1 MAVLF
6 CRKHETNTKRINQ
19 RNNSSHY
26 KISLCAM
33 LCILSEAPNGTA
45 NETADGTQ
53 KENVNNIVVVL
64 LYNNII
70 FYLLLKYNQIIL

>member
-1 MAVLF
+1 MS
-6 CRKHETNTKRINQ
+6 ET
-19 RNNSSHY
+19 
-26 KISLCAM
+26 
-33 LCILSEAPNGTA
+33 PNGTD

-70 FYLLLKYNQIIL
+70 FYLLLKYNQSIL

>member
-1 MAVLF
+1 MAVFF
-6 CRKHETNTKRINQ
+6 CYEHETNTKRINQ

-26 KISLCAM
+26 KIRLCAT
-33 LCILSEAPNGTA
+33 LCILSETPNGTP
-45 NETADGTQ
+45 NGTQ

-70 FYLLLKYNQIIL
+70 FYLLLKYNQSIL

>member
-6 CRKHETNTKRINQ
+6 FREHETNTKRISQ
-19 RNNSSHY
+19 RNNSITY
-26 KISLCAM
+26 KIRLYRTS
-33 LCILSEAPNGTA
+33 CILYGTA

-70 FYLLLKYNQIIL
+70 FLFIIKI